1 MLDKVSLYHRF
12 VKFCFVS
19 DSDVVFCFCQSYKE
33 AVEYGEYR
41 GVAMNHDLEWKT
53 HTNQA
58 PMTLGFMKRLPE
70 KESRAV

>member
-12 VKFCFVS
+12 VKFCFVT
-19 DSDVVFCFCQSYKE
+19 DSDVVYCFCQSYKD

-53 HTNQA
+53 HTNQTVGKA
-58 PMTLGFMKRLPE
+58 SMTLGFLKRNLH
-70 KESRAV
+70 